1 LLDKDLKEQ
10 MSKEQ
15 EGVTLVSKA
24 FNSGRRSFH
33 VKLDISKVNNSISV
47 WLVER
52 SKPIIRKEEGGV
64 PSVATLNHLI
74 PLKFSSNLI
83 EIELADPGIKNR
95 KTTFFFT
102 FAHGSN

>member
-1 LLDKDLKEQ
+1 LKDQFEKEL
-10 MSKEQ
+10 
-15 EGVTLVSKA
+15 EGITLVSKA

-33 VKLDISKVNNSISV
+33 VKLDISKVTNSISV

-52 SKPIIRKEEGGV
+52 SKPIDRKEEGV
-64 PSVATLNHLI
+64 PSVASLNHLI
-74 PLKFSSNLI
+74 PLKFSSTLI

-102 FAHGSN
+102 FSHGSN